1 MIKESLSTR
10 SGDRDK
16 FKKANKEN
24 KKRFIKE
31 KKEAKE
37 RIINTYVSIVMDA
50 LNDHIDHVVF
60 PYKLYLHEYFVKYQ
74 FEDMVRK
81 YIIQYASEDKDWK
94 HIVLKIEN
102 SQQLKDALGAYDLK
116 YSFPLHTWTH
126 KVYSLKMIII
136 EEQNKPLFI
145 MPQISDI
152 DAAHNKNLVIKQ
164 AFESIR
170 QFISKYPLTIINL
183 VIAVV
188 LQSWISLI
196 AALFMYNLE
205 KDD

>member
-24 KKRFIKE
+24 KKRLIKE
-31 KKEAKE
+31 KKEAE
-37 RIINTYVSIVMDA
+37 DRIINTYVFIVMDA

-94 HIVLKIEN
+94 HIVLKIKN
-102 SQQLKDALGAYDLK
+102 SQQLKGALEAYDLK
-116 YSFPLHTWTH
+116 YSFPLHTLTYE
-126 KVYSLKMIII
+126 VYSLKMIII

-145 MPQISDI
+145 MPQIGDI

-164 AFESIR
+164 AFESIQ

-183 VIAVV
+183 VIAIV

-196 AALFMYNLE
+196 GALFMYNLE